1 MKRCAQ
7 VMFLCVKD
15 GSAPACASFHRRR
28 SLPIHIAGMTA
39 TLAGMDSKT
48 LITLSRS
55 IDAVCGI
62 AVIEV
67 TNSTRRAR
75 NIWQRVGWVSGG
87 IAQEFPSGN

>member
-1 MKRCAQ
+1 
-7 VMFLCVKD
+7 
-15 GSAPACASFHRRR
+15 
-28 SLPIHIAGMTA
+28 MTA

-87 IAQEFPSGN
+87 ITQEFPSGN